1 MHVSIFIEIYL
12 SRYGTHGLLLVGV
25 KCKSVTQELWIQA
38 QFLSF
43 DSEFCVLRQG
53 ILSTLFW
60 SPRMK
65 FTISL
70 RLKLNC
76 DDLVFY

>member
-1 MHVSIFIEIYL
+1 MHVSIIIEIYL

-60 SPRMK
+60 SPPEEIYYQPT
-65 FTISL
+65 FEVEL
-70 RLKLNC
+70 R
-76 DDLVFY
+76 